1 MNAMNAKQCAH
12 QGRIQA
18 RPALQGE
25 ESSLIRAMLGSM
37 EQPEAVVEE
46 VVFGEKF
53 LAVVAGGRVGL
64 SSLLGARPDDQDLE
78 EVRSAS
84 GRTAATVAENI
95 TATSPFRISLGLAA
109 MNAANSPSPESLVP
123 GKGASAE
130 ERIAELGGRVGLVGE
145 FPFVGSLRRKVEEL
159 HLFELRDAPGAVPAH
174 LWDET
179 LSRLDVLAV
188 TGTALLTRRMAYFL
202 NRARQATVLV
212 LGPSTP
218 LSAALFEHG
227 ADYLCGSVVTER
239 ERVLD
244 GIRAGLPFHQVKKNG
259 GIHFTNWT
267 RQDLPG

>member
-1 MNAMNAKQCAH
+1 MTDSNTRQCAH
-12 QGRIQA
+12 QGEAKA
-18 RPALQGE
+18 RPALQAE
-25 ESSLIRAMLGSM
+25 EGSLIRAMLDSLAR
-37 EQPEAVVEE
+37 PEAMVEE

-64 SSLLGARPDDQDLE
+64 SSLLGAGPDEPGLE
-78 EVRSAS
+78 EVRRAP
-84 GRTAATVAENI
+84 GRTAAALAENV
-95 TATSPFRISLGLAA
+95 TSDSPFCISLGLAA
-109 MNAANSPSPESLVP
+109 MNAANSPSPESLTS

-130 ERIAELGGRVGLVGE
+130 ERIAQLGGKVGLVGE
-145 FPFVGSLRRKVEEL
+145 FPFVASLRSKVDL
-159 HLFELRDAPGAVPAH
+159 HLFELRDVPGAVPAH

-179 LSRLDVLAV
+179 LAGLDVLAV

-202 NRARQATVLV
+202 TRARQATILV

-218 LSAALFEHG
+218 LSASLFDYG
-227 ADYLCGSVVTER
+227 ADYLCGSVVTEQ
-239 ERVLD
+239 ERVLG